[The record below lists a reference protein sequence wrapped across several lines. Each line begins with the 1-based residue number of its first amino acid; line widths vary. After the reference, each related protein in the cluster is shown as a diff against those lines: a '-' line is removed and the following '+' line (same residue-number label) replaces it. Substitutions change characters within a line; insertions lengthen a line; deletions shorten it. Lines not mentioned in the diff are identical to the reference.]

1 MSSLGPDARALIDR
15 ARSVENATPADRER
29 VRQRLS
35 GLLSASGVMLSAS
48 AARAVTSSAPVNGSV
63 AASVGASGAA
73 GPSGTVLGLKAVW
86 MQATVWAS
94 AGLVAGAGVWV
105 VASPPVRVTWR
116 MPSAHAIA
124 NPARAMRGS
133 IEIPASGPPKTWQ

>member
-1 MSSLGPDARALIDR
+1 MSGLGPDARALIER

-63 AASVGASGAA
+63 TASVGASGAA

-94 AGLVAGAGVWV
+94 AGLV
-105 VASPPVRVTWR
+105 
-116 MPSAHAIA
+116 
-124 NPARAMRGS
+124 
-133 IEIPASGPPKTWQ
+133 